1 MNPNNDD
8 LSPEGQMPL
17 SVPLSHG
24 EPLIIPVIHEELQIE
39 IKTVETGKVHI
50 AKKVIEEV
58 SVLNQTQTS
67 EQVMVERIPINQYVD
82 SAPQATRQEGDVTI
96 ISVVKEV
103 LVVEKRLMLVEEI
116 RLTRQ
121 KTQENKEFTATLR
134 KEEISVERTVSGTE
148 F

>member
-1 MNPNNDD
+1 
-8 LSPEGQMPL
+8 
-17 SVPLSHG
+17 
-24 EPLIIPVIHEELQIE
+24 
-39 IKTVETGKVHI
+39 
-50 AKKVIEEV
+50 
-58 SVLNQTQTS
+58 
-67 EQVMVERIPINQYVD
+67 MVERIPINQYVD